1 MDPPYPPGDI
11 VSAVTTAPANLGI
24 DLMSGTFFGREPHEA
39 FAWMRAHAPVYY
51 DEPNDLWAVAS
62 YAAVKQASVDTE
74 SFSNAAGVRPKFPPL
89 PMMID
94 FDAPEHVRRR
104 RLVSEGFTPK
114 RVRAMEDKLRLIC
127 DAIID
132 TVCAEGR
139 CDFVKDIAAPLPLIA
154 IGDLLG
160 VAPGDRDDLLRWSDD
175 MLKAQ
180 GAPNPALMDGAMTAF
195 VEYSEYI
202 HPVLDDRRATGST
215 DDLVGVLCHAEIDGD
230 SLDDDSLVHET
241 LLILIGGDET
251 TRHVISG
258 GVEELL
264 AHPDQLAR
272 LAADPAGLMPGA
284 VEEMLRW
291 VSPIKNMA
299 RIATRD
305 VELAGAPIRAG
316 QELLLLYPS
325 ANRDEAVFADAGS
338 FDITRSPN
346 PHLAFGFG
354 AHFCLGNQL
363 ARLELR
369 VMVERVLA
377 RLPDLRLAVDRSAL
391 PRRAANFISG
401 IEEMPVEFTPTSP
414 LGVGSV

>member
-1 MDPPYPPGDI
+1 M
-11 VSAVTTAPANLGI
+11 TTAPEELGI
-24 DLMSGTFFGREPHEA
+24 DLMSGAFFGREPHDA
-39 FAWMRAHAPVYY
+39 FAWMRANAPVYY
-51 DEPNDLWAVAS
+51 DQANDLWGVAS

-74 SFSNAAGVRPKFPPL
+74 SFSNAGGIRPKFPPL

-114 RVRAMEDKLRLIC
+114 RVRAMEDKLRLVC
-127 DAIID
+127 DSIID
-132 TVCAEGR
+132 TVCAEGS
-139 CDFVKDIAAPLPLIA
+139 CDFVRDIAAPLPIIM
-154 IGDLLG
+154 IGDMLG
-160 VAPGDRDDLLRWSDD
+160 VAPDDRDDLLRWSDD
-175 MLKAQ
+175 MLKGQ
-180 GAPNPALMDGAMTAF
+180 GSPDPDAMINAANAF
-195 VEYSEYI
+195 TEYSTYI
-202 HPVLDDRRATGST
+202 HPVFDDRRATGHSE
-215 DDLVGVLCHAEIDGD
+215 DLVGVLCHAEIDGD

-264 AHPDQLAR
+264 AHPDQVAQ
-272 LAADPAGLMPGA
+272 LAADPVGLMPGA

-291 VSPIKNMA
+291 VTPIKNMA
-299 RIATRD
+299 RVATRD
-305 VELAGAPIRAG
+305 VNLAGAHIEEG
-316 QELLLLYPS
+316 QELILLYPS
-325 ANRDEAVFADAGS
+325 ANRDEAVFEHADT

-346 PHLAFGFG
+346 PHVAFGFG

-377 RLPDLRLAVDRSAL
+377 RLPDLRLAAARGDLA
-391 PRRAANFISG
+391 RREANFISG
-401 IEEMPVEFTPTSP
+401 IEAMPVVFTPSAP
-414 LGVGSV
+414 LGVGPV

>member
-1 MDPPYPPGDI
+1 
-11 VSAVTTAPANLGI
+11 
-24 DLMSGTFFGREPHEA
+24 MSGAFFGREPHDA
-39 FAWMRAHAPVYY
+39 FAWMRANAPVYY
-51 DEPNDLWAVAS
+51 DEANDLWAAAS
-62 YAAVKQASVDTE
+62 YAAVKQASVDTD
-74 SFSNAAGVRPKFPPL
+74 SFSNAGGIRPKFPPL

-114 RVRAMEDKLRLIC
+114 RVRAMEDKLRLVC

-132 TVCAEGR
+132 RVCEEGS
-139 CDFVKDIAAPLPLIA
+139 CDFVKEIAAPLPIIM
-154 IGDLLG
+154 IGDMLG
-160 VAPGDRDDLLRWSDD
+160 VAPEDRDDLLRWSDD
-175 MLKAQ
+175 MLKGQ
-180 GAPNPALMDGAMTAF
+180 GSPDPDAMVRAADAF
-195 VEYSEYI
+195 TGYSEYI
-202 HPVLDDRRATGST
+202 HPVFEERRASGDT

-264 AHPDQLAR
+264 AHPDQVAR
-272 LAADPAGLMPGA
+272 LAADPAGLLPGA

-299 RIATRD
+299 RTATRD
-305 VELAGAPIRAG
+305 VDLAGAHIEEG

-325 ANRDEAVFADAGS
+325 ANRDEAVFEDPDT

-346 PHLAFGFG
+346 PHMAFGFG

-377 RLPDLRLAVDRSAL
+377 RLPDLRLAVERGAL
-391 PRRAANFISG
+391 ARRPANFISG
-401 IEEMPVEFTPTSP
+401 LEAMPVAFTPTP
-414 LGVGSV
+414 PVGVGPV